1 MGSADGGDPNPVL
14 EVRLLGGFEVRV
26 GDRLVPASVWGQRR
40 SAAIV
45 KLLAL
50 EPGRRL
56 HREQVL
62 DVLWPDLD
70 AESAANNL
78 RVALH
83 HARRGLEGAGAPAG
97 RFLVREGDALILGP
111 RDGVRIDVEE
121 FAAAVAQAW
130 QSTDPDVAEAAATLY
145 RGELLPDDPYE
156 DWAAARREAVR
167 ASYLTLLARLSGL
180 HEERGDLPRA
190 LIALERALAVDALDE
205 PTNTAIVRL
214 HAAMGQRAAALAHYA
229 RFVDQLQRELG
240 TMPERETRELA
251 AAIREGRIPAVAA
264 PAAPPPRTPSGAIMS
279 PLLAAVDALIGRE
292 RELAEL
298 ERLLAG
304 SRLVTLTGPGGIGKT
319 RLATEAARAQQA
331 RYPDGVAFVDLAALH
346 DPTLVLPAVARALG
360 VELSG
365 GPPAAT
371 LLTAAIGERRLLLV
385 CDNLEQVAGAGSDLA
400 SLLATCPNLALLA
413 TSRVRLRVRGE
424 QEYPV
429 PPLALPT
436 MPRDG
441 GDAPLSSGE
450 QSPAVALFV
459 RRAQAA
465 RPGFVL
471 TTENVAAVTAICR
484 RLDGL
489 PLAIELAAARVRV
502 LTPEEL
508 RRRLVRPLDVLGD
521 SAADLPERQRT
532 LRDTIAWSHAL
543 LTPAEQV
550 LFRRLGIFAGG
561 WTLAAAEAVSDH
573 VPDLTA
579 LSNTPAVVELL
590 AGLVDH
596 SLVMARPEPS
606 DGETRFT
613 MLETIREFA
622 LERLLASGEA
632 EATERALEALLIH
645 LAEEA
650 ESGFVGPEQTVWLDR
665 IQAEHDNIRAALGGS
680 LDRGETEVALTLA
693 PAITPFWRARGF
705 AAEGAGWLERAL
717 ALAPDTPIERRA
729 TALDALGGLL
739 IDLGDYHRADR
750 AYQESVDL
758 WWQLGDRRA
767 VMQGLYALATVRS
780 HSGDVDDAQAL
791 LEEALAIARELDD
804 ERGVAA
810 SLHNLGM
817 LAREHGD
824 VNRAITL
831 LTEAMT
837 IWRGRGDAH
846 WIGVTASNLGDA
858 YRLSGDAENARLC
871 FDEGASRYASLGDRF
886 GLGVVANQRGLLA
899 QTEGF
904 PGDAMGHHV
913 AALRHFDAIQAP
925 LGVIESIE
933 WLAVAAAHTPL
944 AAAALPL
951 FGGTA
956 TARAARGLTPL
967 ALDATPVAAGLEL
980 SRQAAGS
987 GAEAAL
993 AAGAAMSLEESRDAA
1008 LALAAASAHS

>member
-1 MGSADGGDPNPVL
+1 MSNRIVLRATVQMGSADGGDPNPVL

-83 HARRGLEGAGAPAG
+83 HARRGLEGAGASASQ
-97 RFLVREGDALILGP
+97 FLVREGDALILGP

-251 AAIREGRIPAVAA
+251 AAIREDRIPAVAA
-264 PAAPPPRTPSGAIMS
+264 PAAPPPRTPSDAIMS
-279 PLLAAVDALIGRE
+279 PLPATVDALIGRE

-371 LLTAAIGERRLLLV
+371 FLTAAIGERRLLLV

-508 RRRLVRPLDVLGD
+508 ATTGAAPRRARRLRGR
-521 SAADLPERQRT
+521 SA
-532 LRDTIAWSHAL
+532 
-543 LTPAEQV
+543 
-550 LFRRLGIFAGG
+550 
-561 WTLAAAEAVSDH
+561 
-573 VPDLTA
+573 
-579 LSNTPAVVELL
+579 
-590 AGLVDH
+590 
-596 SLVMARPEPS
+596 
-606 DGETRFT
+606 
-613 MLETIREFA
+613 
-622 LERLLASGEA
+622 
-632 EATERALEALLIH
+632 
-645 LAEEA
+645 
-650 ESGFVGPEQTVWLDR
+650 
-665 IQAEHDNIRAALGGS
+665 
-680 LDRGETEVALTLA
+680 
-693 PAITPFWRARGF
+693 
-705 AAEGAGWLERAL
+705 
-717 ALAPDTPIERRA
+717 RA
-729 TALDALGGLL
+729 TAHAAR
-739 IDLGDYHRADR
+739 YHRLEPRSAHP
-750 AYQESVDL
+750 
-758 WWQLGDRRA
+758 RRA
-767 VMQGLYALATVRS
+767 SSVQAI
-780 HSGDVDDAQAL
+780 GDIRRRVD
-791 LEEALAIARELDD
+791 I
-804 ERGVAA
+804 G
-810 SLHNLGM
+810 
-817 LAREHGD
+817 
-824 VNRAITL
+824 
-831 LTEAMT
+831 
-837 IWRGRGDAH
+837 RGRGRVGSRPGPH
-846 WIGVTASNLGDA
+846 GV
-858 YRLSGDAENARLC
+858 E
-871 FDEGASRYASLGDRF
+871 RYPR
-886 GLGVVANQRGLLA
+886 R
-899 QTEGF
+899 
-904 PGDAMGHHV
+904 
-913 AALRHFDAIQAP
+913 R
-925 LGVIESIE
+925 
-933 WLAVAAAHTPL
+933 
-944 AAAALPL
+944 
-951 FGGTA
+951 
-956 TARAARGLTPL
+956 RAAVGIGRP
-967 ALDATPVAAGLEL
+967 
-980 SRQAAGS
+980 QS
-987 GAEAAL
+987 GH
-993 AAGAAMSLEESRDAA
+993 GAARTQRRRDALHDA
-1008 LALAAASAHS
+1008 GDDPRVCPGTTPGER